1 MFESIN
7 RITEQASL
15 KVRLIHYD
23 IEILTEDT
31 TRVMAEWK
39 RIWQN
44 VILCIR
50 QCFRCNTLAIWCQ
63 PLDSSVVRRMML
75 GQDSMMW
82 DIVWTLPY
90 WHRSQATKP
99 HLVAN
104 GTMALSHPEMIQC
117 ELLYLR
123 AVKTWRMKNRV
134 CHQMVIDQRKPNSS
148 CLITGRCP

>member
-50 QCFRCNTLAIWCQ
+50 QCFRCNTLAI
-63 PLDSSVVRRMML
+63 
-75 GQDSMMW
+75 
-82 DIVWTLPY
+82 
-90 WHRSQATKP
+90 
-99 HLVAN
+99 
-104 GTMALSHPEMIQC
+104 
-117 ELLYLR
+117 
-123 AVKTWRMKNRV
+123 
-134 CHQMVIDQRKPNSS
+134 
-148 CLITGRCP
+148 